1 MANLGRMLGM
11 LLATRMA
18 GRGRFGS
25 ALGTAALMR
34 GGLAS
39 KAGLAGLG
47 YMAYRAYRDGKASRP
62 DAAQQPGPGRRDPA
76 TADPATTDPAQHATG
91 QRGQPMTGGIAGAL
105 GGIVDSLTG
114 GQMASRK
121 GEPGLGDRIRSYFD
135 PASVEPAR
143 PAEDGRAAEPAPPP
157 EAAEI
162 DDGRA
167 LLLIRGMIA
176 AANADGQI
184 TPEERRRIVARLD
197 EGGADA
203 EDHRLIEQELDNPRP
218 LDTLLAQVHDHD
230 TAQQFYAASRAAM
243 DGESPTQTSY
253 LDYLRNRLGLPPEET
268 AEIDQAMQ

>member
-18 GRGRFGS
+18 GRGKFGS

-47 YMAYRAYRDGKASRP
+47 YMAYRAYQDGKASRP
-62 DAAQQPGPGRRDPA
+62 DSAQQPAPA

-135 PASVEPAR
+135 PASAEPAR

-167 LLLIRGMIA
+167 LLLIRAMIA
-176 AANADGQI
+176 AANADGRI
-184 TPEERRRIVARLD
+184 SPEERRRIVARLD

-203 EDHRLIEQELDNPRP
+203 EDHRLIERELANPKP
-218 LDTLLAQVHDHD
+218 LDPLLAEVKDHD

-243 DGESPTQTSY
+243 DGESATQTSY

>member
-18 GRGRFGS
+18 GRGKFGS

-47 YMAYRAYRDGKASRP
+47 YMAYRAYQDGKASRP
-62 DAAQQPGPGRRDPA
+62 DAAQARGAAEQAPGQH
-76 TADPATTDPAQHATG
+76 DPATTDTTRHATG
-91 QRGQPMTGGIAGAL
+91 QHGQPMTGGIAGAL

-121 GEPGLGDRIRSYFD
+121 GEPGLGDRIRNYFD
-135 PASVEPAR
+135 PASAEPAR
-143 PAEDGRAAEPAPPP
+143 SADDGTTGEAAPLP
-157 EAAEI
+157 EAARI

-167 LLLIRGMIA
+167 LLLIRAMIA

-184 TPEERRRIVARLD
+184 TPEERQRVVAQVD
-197 EGGADA
+197 EAGGDA
-203 EDHRLIEQELDNPRP
+203 EDHRVIEQELENPKP

-243 DGESPTQTSY
+243 DGESATQTSY
-253 LDYLRNRLGLPPEET
+253 LDYLRNRLGLPPDET

>member
-18 GRGRFGS
+18 GRGKFGS

-34 GGLAS
+34 GGIAS

-47 YMAYRAYRDGKASRP
+47 YMAYRAYQDGKASRP
-62 DAAQQPGPGRRDPA
+62 DAAQQPAPGRH
-76 TADPATTDPAQHATG
+76 DPATTDTTQHATG
-91 QRGQPMTGGIAGAL
+91 QHGQPMTGGIAGTL

-135 PASVEPAR
+135 PASVEPAE
-143 PAEDGRAAEPAPPP
+143 PPSAAAEGEAADLP
-157 EAAEI
+157 EAARI
-162 DDGRA
+162 DEGRA
-167 LLLIRGMIA
+167 LLLIRAMIA
-176 AANADGQI
+176 AANADGRI
-184 TPEERRRIVARLD
+184 TPEERQRIVAQVD
-197 EGGADA
+197 EAGGDA
-203 EDHRLIEQELDNPRP
+203 EDHRVIEQELANPKP
-218 LDTLLAQVHDHD
+218 LDPLLAEVRDHD